1 MIQDYQKIT
10 IIRQTKPVKR
20 DINKDLQWFGSSF
33 GLFGERD
40 KDRSCFRVFVELV
53 KTSKVKKPL
62 TSDEIASN
70 LSLTRGTVVHH
81 LNKLLDSGLAVNR
94 KNRYFL
100 RVSNFE
106 TLTREIDRDLK
117 RTVEDLKEI
126 AKEIDDLMGF

>member
-1 MIQDYQKIT
+1 MVQDYQKIT
-10 IIRQTKPVKR
+10 IIRQNKPVKR

-53 KTSKVKKPL
+53 KTSKTKTPL

-94 KNRYFL
+94 RNRYFL
-100 RVSNFE
+100 RVPNFE
-106 TLTREIDRDLK
+106 TLTKEIDRDLK
-117 RTVEDLKEI
+117 RAVEDLKEI
-126 AKEIDDLMGF
+126 AKEIDDLMDF